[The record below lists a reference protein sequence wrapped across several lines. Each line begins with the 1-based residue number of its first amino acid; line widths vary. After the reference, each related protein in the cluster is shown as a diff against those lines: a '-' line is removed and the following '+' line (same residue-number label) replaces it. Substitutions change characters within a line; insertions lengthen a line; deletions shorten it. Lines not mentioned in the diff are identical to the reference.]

1 MSTSPA
7 LRGQDHEAPGL
18 SRAAGVAAAGD
29 PTVAAI
35 YGPPAAGPPAA
46 GPLAAE
52 DVARFH
58 RDGFVLVRGFYD
70 RERDIAPIQRGARA
84 VIELVRARH
93 GLPAARDG
101 HTSGSPETFD
111 EAFFDEAYLDLLGR
125 NRAWAGE
132 VYDAVKQIPAF
143 VRLVADPRHEAV
155 FRQLRGDGAIPGL
168 AAGGHGI
175 RIDNP
180 GEERYRAD
188 WHQEYHGQL
197 RSPDGVTFWSSLV
210 PVTEEMGPVR
220 FCVGSHA
227 RGLLRVH
234 ARDPRNPDK
243 TGAYGLV
250 LEHRDLEIASYPQ
263 VAPLAEP
270 GDLVLIDFAVL
281 HSSGFNRGH
290 RARWSLQSRYF
301 NFAHPTG
308 VRIGWCG
315 SFAAGQDFRRVHPE
329 LVVPEAP
336 SAAGGGSS
344 RGGGGS

>member
-1 MSTSPA
+1 MPTSPA
-7 LRGQDHEAPGL
+7 LRSPEHEPAGL
-18 SRAAGVAAAGD
+18 ALATGVDATGDTTAAASS
-29 PTVAAI
+29 
-35 YGPPAAGPPAA
+35 

-70 RERDIAPIQRGARA
+70 RERDIAPIQRAARA
-84 VIELVRARH
+84 VIGLVRARH
-93 GLPAARDG
+93 GLPATGRGPA
-101 HTSGSPETFD
+101 SPETFD
-111 EAFFDEAYLDLLGR
+111 EEYLELLGR

-143 VRLVADPRHEAV
+143 VRLVADARHEAV

-197 RSPDGVTFWSSLV
+197 RSPDGITFWTSLV
-210 PVTEEMGPVR
+210 SVTDEMGPVR

-227 RGLLRVH
+227 RGFLRVH
-234 ARDPRNPDK
+234 ARDPHNPDK

-250 LEHRDLEIASYPQ
+250 LEHRDLEIAGYPQ

-270 GDLVLIDFAVL
+270 GDLMLIDFAVL
-281 HSSGFNRGH
+281 HSSGFNRGR
-290 RARWSLQSRYF
+290 RARWSLQTRYF

-315 SFAAGQDFRRVHPE
+315 SFAAGQDFGRVHPE

-336 SAAGGGSS
+336 SGSDAES
-344 RGGGGS
+344 ARGGAP

>member
-1 MSTSPA
+1 MPTSPA
-7 LRGQDHEAPGL
+7 ATAAPGPL
-18 SRAAGVAAAGD
+18 S
-29 PTVAAI
+29 P
-35 YGPPAAGPPAA
+35 
-46 GPLAAE
+46 E
-52 DVARFH
+52 DVGRFQ

-70 RERDIAPIQRGARA
+70 GERDLAPIQRGARA
-84 VIELVRARH
+84 VIALVRARH
-93 GLPAARDG
+93 GLSATGGHAATAPD
-101 HTSGSPETFD
+101 TFD
-111 EAFFDEAYLDLLGR
+111 EDYLDLLER
-125 NRAWAGE
+125 NRAWGGE

-155 FRQLRGDGAIPGL
+155 FRQLRGAAAIPGL
-168 AAGGHGI
+168 AAAGYGI

-197 RSPDGVTFWSSLV
+197 RSPDGVTFWTSLV

-234 ARDPRNPDK
+234 ARDPHNPDK

-250 LEHRDLEIASYPQ
+250 LEERDREIARYPQ
-263 VAPLAEP
+263 VAPAVEP

-281 HSSGFNRGH
+281 HGSGFNRGR
-290 RARWSLQSRYF
+290 RARWSLQTRYF

-315 SFAAGQDFRRVHPE
+315 SFAAGRDFRELHPE
-329 LVVPEAP
+329 LVVPEREP
-336 SAAGGGSS
+336 GPTP
-344 RGGGGS
+344 

>member
-1 MSTSPA
+1 MPTSPA

-18 SRAAGVAAAGD
+18 SRAAGVAASRN
-29 PTVAAI
+29 PTVAGVS
-35 YGPPAAGPPAA
+35 GPPAAS
-46 GPLAAE
+46 PLAPE

-93 GLPAARDG
+93 GLPAAPDG
-101 HTSGSPETFD
+101 HPPASPDAFD
-111 EAFFDEAYLDLLGR
+111 EPYLDLLER

-155 FRQLRGDGAIPGL
+155 FRQLRGAGAIPGL

-281 HSSGFNRGH
+281 HSSGFNRGG
-290 RARWSLQSRYF
+290 RARWSLQARYF

-315 SFAAGQDFRRVHPE
+315 SFAAGQDFARVHPE

-336 SAAGGGSS
+336 SAAAAGSS